1 MFEAPMTAP
10 HASVPDRLSAAL
22 AGRYR
27 VERELGA
34 GGMAT
39 VYLAEDVKH
48 ARRVA
53 IKVLKPEL
61 AAVIGADRFLTEI
74 KTTANLQ
81 HPHILP
87 LFDSGEADTYLFYVM
102 PFIEGESL
110 RDRLDREHQLGVD
123 DAVRIA
129 RDVADALD
137 YAHRHGVI
145 HRDIKPA
152 NILLHDG
159 RPLVAD
165 FGIAL
170 AISAAGGGR
179 MTETGLSL
187 GTPHYMSP
195 EQASAERDLSARS
208 DVYSLG
214 CVLYEMLAG
223 EPPHTGPNPA
233 AILMRI
239 LTENPR
245 SLSDI
250 RPTVPL
256 HVASAVAKAVEKL
269 PADRFETARA
279 FRDALEDPAFRFS
292 RTTTAVP
299 AAAIAATARTASAW
313 DRRSV
318 ILGAAAALFAAT
330 TLWFASRKQAP
341 VSEPEGVMAFQVMD
355 SIGTSIIPIAGPR
368 GWMAYTSNGELFLW
382 PPGAAHASALE
393 SARGNT
399 GFVSFSPDGE
409 WITYSQP
416 VPEGM
421 ALRKAPTR
429 GGNAVTLATTKG
441 VALAPYW
448 ADDGFI
454 YVTLG
459 PTTWAAARVPENG
472 GAADSLLTGARVPI
486 HYAKVPGRPTL
497 FFGYYSPSATDPNVY
512 AMDLES
518 RDTTNVVPGAYW
530 PEWSPTGH
538 LLYARNEGSLY
549 AVPFDVNG
557 RKVMGSAVPVL
568 DSLAEA
574 LPEGRYD
581 LSPAGSLIYVAGR
594 SFPSNVS
601 NSYSLELDSVDGG
614 SERIPLPPSDHWD
627 AKFSPDGRR
636 LAYIRND
643 HVWIYDLD
651 LGTHTQLTAEGSRRH
666 NPAWS
671 PDGARL
677 AFSAAHNDNIDVF
690 VVDAAGK
697 TPPER
702 LGGSAAADY
711 ATQWLPDNSV
721 LVQTQDARSDIL
733 QIRKGDSVT
742 ALLQAD
748 WVERDGRVSP
758 DGRWLAYI
766 SGEGGRTDLY
776 VRRWPGLQ
784 NKVKVSIGDASLAN
798 SSFALWSND
807 SRTLFYHQG
816 RQIVAASVMGSGDS
830 LRITS
835 RRVIRDGLRGILADL
850 HPDGRRLL
858 VLAQGDAVADS
869 VSARAVRRLVV
880 ITNWASALKQR
891 MGPAAGR

>member
-1 MFEAPMTAP
+1 MNS
-10 HASVPDRLSAAL
+10 ASSEIPDRLATAL

-27 VERELGA
+27 LDKELGA

-48 ARRVA
+48 SRRVA
-53 IKVLKPEL
+53 IKVLRPEL
-61 AAVIGADRFLTEI
+61 AAVIGGDRFLTEI

-87 LFDSGEADTYLFYVM
+87 LFDSGEADSYLFYVM

-110 RDRLDREHQLGVD
+110 RDRLDRDKQLGVD
-123 DAVRIA
+123 EAVRIA

-170 AISAAGGGR
+170 AVSAAGGGR

-195 EQASAERDLSARS
+195 EQASAERDLTARS

-239 LTENPR
+239 LTESPR

-256 HVASAVAKAVEKL
+256 HIASAVAKAVEKL
-269 PADRFETARA
+269 PADRFETARQ
-279 FRDALEDPAFRFS
+279 FHDALEDPAFRFT
-292 RTTTAVP
+292 RAPVFT
-299 AAAIAATARTASAW
+299 AATTGVQTPSLASRGW
-313 DRRSV
+313 DRRSIV
-318 ILGAAAALFAAT
+318 LGAAAAVFAAP
-330 TLWFASRKQAP
+330 TLWFAMQKPATPGQ
-341 VSEPEGVMAFQVMD
+341 PEGVIAFQLFD
-355 SIGTSIIPIAGPR
+355 SLPAGVIPVAGPG
-368 GWMAYTSNGELFLW
+368 GWLAYTRDGELYVR

-399 GFVSFSPDGE
+399 GHVAFSPDGE

-416 VPEGM
+416 VNDGM
-421 ALRKAPTR
+421 VLRKSPTR
-429 GGNAVTLATTKG
+429 GGNPVTLGTFKG
-441 VALAPYW
+441 VALAPFW
-448 ADDGFI
+448 ADDGWI

-459 PTTWAAARVPENG
+459 PVTWTVARVPENG
-472 GAADSLLTGARVPI
+472 GTADSLLTGARVPI

-497 FFGYYSPSATDPNVY
+497 FFGYYSPNAADPSLY
-512 AMDLES
+512 AIDIES
-518 RDTTNVVPGAYW
+518 RDTTNLIPGGYW

-538 LLYARNEGSLY
+538 LLYARNEGSLF
-549 AVPFDVNG
+549 AVSVNANG
-557 RKVMGSAVPVL
+557 NTVVGSPVPVL

-574 LPEGRYD
+574 LPEGRFD
-581 LSPAGSLIYVAGR
+581 LSPAGTLIYVAGR
-594 SFPSNVS
+594 AVASTGS
-601 NSYSLELDSVDGG
+601 NSYSLELDSIDGG
-614 SERIPLPPSDHWD
+614 AERIPLPPSDHWD

-651 LGTHTQLTAEGSRRH
+651 LGTHTQLTREGSRRH

-671 PDGARL
+671 LDGTRI
-677 AFSAAHNDNIDVF
+677 AFSQAERDNIDVF
-690 VVDAAGK
+690 VVDVAGK
-697 TPPER
+697 TPAER
-702 LGGSAAADY
+702 LGGSDAADY
-711 ATQWLPDNSV
+711 PTQWLPDSSI

-766 SGEGGRTDLY
+766 SGEGGRADLY
-776 VRRWPGLQ
+776 VRRWPGLE
-784 NKVKVSIGDASLAN
+784 NKVKVSAGDAQMAN
-798 SSFALWSND
+798 SSFALWSKD
-807 SRTLFYHQG
+807 SRTLYYHQG
-816 RQIVAASVMGSGDS
+816 RQLVAASVADARDS
-830 LRITS
+830 VRITS

-858 VLAQGDAVADS
+858 VLAQGDAAADS
-869 VSARAVRRLVV
+869 ISARALRRLVV
-880 ITNWASALKQR
+880 VTNWASALRLR
-891 MGPAAGR
+891 MTPATSR

>member
-1 MFEAPMTAP
+1 MSEPT
-10 HASVPDRLSAAL
+10 VPDRLATAL

-39 VYLAEDVKH
+39 VYLAEDIKH
-48 ARRVA
+48 SRKVA
-53 IKVLKPEL
+53 IKVLRPEL
-61 AAVIGADRFLTEI
+61 AAVLGADRFLTEI

-87 LFDSGEADTYLFYVM
+87 LFDSGEADTFLFYVM

-223 EPPHTGPNPA
+223 EPPHTGPNA
-233 AILMRI
+233 ASILMRI
-239 LTENPR
+239 LTESPR
-245 SLSDI
+245 ALSDI

-256 HVASAVAKAVEKL
+256 HVGGAVAKAVEKL

-292 RTTTAVP
+292 RTTTALP
-299 AAAIAATARTASAW
+299 AATAPAPARPTTGW
-313 DRRSV
+313 DRRSIV
-318 ILGAAAALFAAT
+318 LAAAAALFAGT
-330 TLWFASRKQAP
+330 TLWFALQKPATIAQT
-341 VSEPEGVMAFQVMD
+341 EGTIAFQLFD
-355 SIGTSIIPIAGPR
+355 SIPAGVIPTSGPG
-368 GWMAYTSNGELFLW
+368 GWLAYTREGELFVR
-382 PPGAAHASALE
+382 PPGAAQPLRLE

-399 GFVSFSPDGE
+399 GHVSFSPDGE
-409 WITYSQP
+409 WITFSQP
-416 VPEGM
+416 VSDGM
-421 ALRKAPTR
+421 VLRKAPTR
-429 GGNAVTLATTKG
+429 GGNSVTLATLRG
-441 VALAPYW
+441 VALAPFW
-448 ADDGFI
+448 ADDGWI
-454 YVTLG
+454 YLTHG
-459 PTTWAAARVPENG
+459 PVTWALARIPENG
-472 GAADSLLTGARVPI
+472 GKVDSLLSGARVPI
-486 HYAKVPGRPTL
+486 HYAKMPGRPTL
-497 FFGYYSPSATDPNVY
+497 FFGYYNSNAGDPSLY
-512 AMDLES
+512 AIDIES
-518 RDTTNVVPGAYW
+518 RDTTLLIPGGYW

-549 AVPFDVNG
+549 AVSIDDGG
-557 RKVMGSAVPVL
+557 RIVGSPVPVL

-574 LPEGRYD
+574 LPEGRFD
-581 LSPAGSLIYVAGR
+581 LSPAGTLIYVAGK
-594 SFPSNVS
+594 SFAVTATNA
-601 NSYSLELDSVDGG
+601 YSLELDSIDGG
-614 SERIPLPPSDHWD
+614 AERIPLPPSDHWD

-651 LGTHTQLTAEGSRRH
+651 LGTHTQITREGSRRH

-671 PDGARL
+671 PDGSQIV
-677 AFSAAHNDNIDVF
+677 FSQAERDNVDLF

-697 TPPER
+697 TAAER
-702 LGGSAAADY
+702 LGGSEAADY
-711 ATQWLPDNSV
+711 ATQWLPDESV
-721 LVQTQDARSDIL
+721 LVHTQDARSDIL

-766 SGEGGRTDLY
+766 SGEGGRADLY

-784 NKVKVSIGDASLAN
+784 NKVKVSSGDAQMAN
-798 SSFALWSND
+798 SSFALWSKD
-807 SRTLFYHQG
+807 GRTLYYHQG
-816 RQIVAASVMGSGDS
+816 RQIVAASVAEARDS
-830 LRITS
+830 IRITS
-835 RRVIRDGLRGILADL
+835 RRVIRDGVRGILADL

-858 VLAQGDAVADS
+858 VLAQGDAAADS

-880 ITNWASALKQR
+880 VTNWVSTLAQR
-891 MGPAAGR
+891 MSPATSR